1 MAPGVDVAQ
10 VERRYDK
17 VIHDLEIPGDS
28 VAVARLP
35 LEIDRLRQV
44 DQLPA
49 ILGALLALLASVAI
63 GHAVVTAVRR
73 RRRDLAILKTLG
85 FDRRQVRGATVGWQ
99 ATALSA
105 GGLVVGIPLG
115 LVAGVLA
122 WRLVADGLGV
132 STSATVPVVGLV
144 LIVPAAIVLANL
156 VAAVPGRWAARTQ
169 PAVAL
174 RTE

>member
-1 MAPGVDVAQ
+1 M
-10 VERRYDK
+10 R
-17 VIHDLEIPGDS
+17 
-28 VAVARLP
+28 
-35 LEIDRLRQV
+35 
-44 DQLPA
+44 
-49 ILGALLALLASVAI
+49 
-63 GHAVVTAVRR
+63 
-73 RRRDLAILKTLG
+73 
-85 FDRRQVRGATVGWQ
+85 ATVGWQ

-132 STSATVPVVGLV
+132 STAATVPMLGLV
-144 LIVPAAIVLANL
+144 LIVPAAILLANL
-156 VAAVPGRWAARTQ
+156 VAAVPARWAARTQ